1 MTMDHQYL
9 GQVPL
14 FQSLPQAELEH
25 LASLMQICSLH
36 AGEILFREGEQGDH
50 FYVID
55 NGEVEIIKAFG
66 TENERLI
73 AIRTPGDFIGELSLI
88 NPAGLRMAMVRART
102 NVALWQLS
110 RHDFEEVLNNN
121 APIANSIV
129 RELSQR
135 LTNAHEKTIVDL
147 QAKNRELT
155 IAYNE
160 LKDAHEQIVEK
171 ERMEHELQLAHD
183 IQTRILPTSMP
194 ETETFA
200 FGAMLKAARAVGG
213 DFYDV
218 FEIDPSR
225 IGVLIGDVADKGVPS
240 ALVMAQTHALLY
252 SEAIRGTA
260 PFEVLANANR
270 KMLRLNQSGLFVT
283 AIYGIIDLDN
293 RLLTYARAG
302 HDIPYII
309 RPDQEAAPLPKNAG
323 QPLGLFDEPIFDLQQ
338 VEMTAGTRVL
348 LYTDGA
354 ADMHDQGEI
363 QFGLERLRQEFAA
376 GMALDPQTACCQ
388 IYETLAR
395 YQGETSQ
402 DDDITLVMVQAL

>member
-1 MTMDHQYL
+1 MDHPYL
-9 GQVPL
+9 EQVPL
-14 FQSLPQAELEH
+14 FQSLPKAELEH
-25 LASLMQICSLH
+25 LARQMQIRSLH
-36 AGEILFREGEQGDH
+36 AGEILFREGDHGDH
-50 FYVID
+50 FFVID

-73 AIRTPGDFIGELSLI
+73 AVRKPGDFIGELSLI

-110 RHDFEEVLNNN
+110 RQDFEEVLNNN
-121 APIANSIV
+121 APIANRIV

-147 QAKNRELT
+147 QSKNRELT

-160 LKDAHEQIVEK
+160 LKAAQEQIIEK

-183 IQTRILPTSMP
+183 IQTSILPASLP
-194 ETETFA
+194 EPEGFS
-200 FGAMLKAARAVGG
+200 FGAMLQPARAVGG

-218 FEIDPSR
+218 FEIGQNR

-252 SEAIRGTA
+252 SQAIRGIT
-260 PFEVLANANR
+260 PIEVLENTNR
-270 KMLRLNQSGLFVT
+270 QMLRLNQSGLFVT

-293 RLLTYARAG
+293 QIFTYARAG
-302 HDIPYII
+302 HEVPYII
-309 RPDQEAAPLPKNAG
+309 LPGRDASALPKNVG
-323 QPLGLFDEPIFDLQQ
+323 QPLGLFDEPVFDLQQ
-338 VEMTAGTRVL
+338 VNMTAGTRVL

-354 ADMHDQGEI
+354 ADMHDQGET

-376 GMALDPQTACCQ
+376 GAALGPQDACCQ
-388 IYETLAR
+388 IYETLTR
-395 YQGETSQ
+395 YQGPTSQ
-402 DDDITLVMVQAL
+402 DDDITLVMVQAV

>member
-1 MTMDHQYL
+1 MDHQYL

-14 FQSLPQAELEH
+14 FQSLPQQELEH
-25 LASLMQICSLH
+25 LANQMQICSLQ
-36 AGEILFREGEQGDH
+36 AGEILFREGDQGNH

-73 AIRTPGDFIGELSLI
+73 AIRKPGDFIGELSLI

-110 RHDFEEVLNNN
+110 RQDFEEVLNSN

-160 LKDAHEQIVEK
+160 LKAAQEQIIEK

-183 IQTRILPTSMP
+183 IQTSILPTGLP
-194 ETETFA
+194 ETEAFA
-200 FGAMLKAARAVGG
+200 FGAMLKPARAVGG

-218 FEIDPSR
+218 FEISPNQ
-225 IGVLIGDVADKGVPS
+225 IGILIGDVADKGVPS

-252 SEAIRGTA
+252 AEAIRGAA
-260 PFEVLANANR
+260 PIEVLANANR
-270 KMLRLNQSGLFVT
+270 QMLRLNKSGLFVT
-283 AIYGIIDLDN
+283 AIYGIINLDS
-293 RLLTYARAG
+293 RMLSYARAG
-302 HDIPYII
+302 HEIPYMI
-309 RPDQEAAPLPKNAG
+309 RPGQEAKALPKNVG

-338 VEMTAGTRVL
+338 IDMRAGTRVL

-354 ADMHDQGEI
+354 ADMHNQDEI
-363 QFGLERLRQEFAA
+363 QFGLERLRQEFDSGA
-376 GMALDPQTACCQ
+376 ALDPLAACSQ

-395 YQGETSQ
+395 YQGATSQ
-402 DDDITLVMVQAL
+402 DDDITLVMVEAL